1 MAFRVAVD
9 QKKCNGCEE
18 CLEACTVGMF
28 HMQEG
33 KASPYGDREC
43 QGCEACVAVCD
54 ENAIAV
60 TDTRVALS
68 NTCLSL
74 LGVLDEMDETESD
87 ARRPQG
93 GV

>member
-9 QKKCNGCEE
+9 REKCNGCEE
-18 CLEACTVGMF
+18 CLEACTVEIF
-28 HMQEG
+28 RMQSG
-33 KASPYGDREC
+33 KASPVADREC
-43 QGCEACVAVCD
+43 LGCESCMAVCD

-74 LGVLDEMDETESD
+74 LSVLDDMDENEPPRSKL
-87 ARRPQG
+87 RG
-93 GV
+93 I